1 MPTAI
6 MLTGKNIDVISE
18 TLGIDKRQVASDWQ
32 ELVLESPEPEPVYYV
47 KDVLYMSI
55 RMSYIIYKERSFLDE
70 FASIPD
76 GITERFV
83 TVTQIKV
90 EP

>member
-6 MLTGKNIDVISE
+6 QLTRKNIDVISE
-18 TLGIDKRQVASDWQ
+18 TLGIKKKHVSAEWTAKVM
-32 ELVLESPEPEPVYYV
+32 ETPEPEPVYYV
-47 KDVLYMSI
+47 KDVLYFETVLP
-55 RMSYIIYKERSFLDE
+55 YLIYTEREFLDD

-76 GITERFV
+76 GIQDRFV
-83 TVTQIKV
+83 PVTQIKV